1 MFIYWLV
8 IDGLVYEWCVKLLGS
23 IDGLGTKRIFGIYIG
38 INQNLSKLSILL
50 SIYPVFKDLLLFN

>member
-38 INQNLSKLSILL
+38 IIGLDIRILMVSAVL
-50 SIYPVFKDLLLFN
+50 RLR